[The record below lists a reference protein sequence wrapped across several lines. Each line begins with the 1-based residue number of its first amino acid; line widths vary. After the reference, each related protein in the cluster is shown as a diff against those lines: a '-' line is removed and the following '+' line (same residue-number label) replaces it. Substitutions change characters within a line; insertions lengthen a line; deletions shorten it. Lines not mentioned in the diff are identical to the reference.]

1 MTAHASYDKYGQFRV
16 ICLKE
21 GGRDQENPKEHTIP
35 KWFVLSD
42 FGRSLSTDI

>member
-1 MTAHASYDKYGQFRV
+1 MTAHASYDKYGQFGV